1 MSTGA
6 HKAVRMRPNDSCV
19 VYTCSRRDPS
29 PSEDRLDVETM
40 HGLTFHGRPSTRR
53 PAITM
58 HVVTCKTSRD
68 QAGWSAHRV
77 HSRRL
82 WEAPQLVLAAPTQ
95 SWEWVPPCRSL
106 GRRSQVR
113 KTAQAF
119 SARHHLTTSFG
130 RFYPPTDLVAAA
142 TAAAPYGLCMI
153 WCRTALSRSNAE
165 VRNAVKMR
173 VATTMRDHGQHQTC
187 ITMHHTKWRPARRSS
202 RAVRPDGRSRPSAT
216 QPGSIPRRGKRVK

>member
-58 HVVTCKTSRD
+58 HVV
-68 QAGWSAHRV
+68 
-77 HSRRL
+77 RRRATKPGGPVIEFTHVGCGQRL
-82 WEAPQLVLAAPTQ
+82 SLSSQRRHKVGTVRSVA
-95 SWEWVPPCRSL
+95 VPPCRSL

-119 SARHHLTTSFG
+119 SASSDDFLRSILPTNRPRSRGDG
-130 RFYPPTDLVAAA
+130 RGALWAMYDLVPDSTFSFKRGGEKSSEKCASRPLCA
-142 TAAAPYGLCMI
+142 TTDSTGHASRCIVRSGVQRGGHPGPYGPI
-153 WCRTALSRSNAE
+153 
-165 VRNAVKMR
+165 
-173 VATTMRDHGQHQTC
+173 ATISD
-187 ITMHHTKWRPARRSS
+187 
-202 RAVRPDGRSRPSAT
+202 
-216 QPGSIPRRGKRVK
+216 PGPFPGVGKGLG